1 MGTKVNT
8 VGCVD
13 RRFAGELAFARRLH
27 LYITRELARNAESQ
41 FELARVRR
49 MKVALI
55 DHVTAFGRINVPVD
69 PLPAMPTQT
78 FVSINWA

>member
-13 RRFAGELAFARRLH
+13 RLFAGELAFAGRLH

-55 DHVTAFGRINVPVD
+55 DHVTALAGSMCR
-69 PLPAMPTQT
+69 
-78 FVSINWA
+78 SIPCQRCQRRPSFR